1 MKHIVSS
8 PSRTE
13 QVYEQLKHSIA
24 DCSLAPGSHLIQEE
38 LANIFAVSRQPIQQA
53 LVLLKNDGLVV
64 EHGARGL
71 YVTPLDKDETI
82 DRYDIRLLL
91 DRFSIMQV
99 CAKVKADTNFKDVVR
114 RSLSKILD
122 EGKDALNSSNVSDA
136 VEHDIAFHTAF
147 YDLSGNSAIG
157 KTAAPHWVFLK
168 RVMHAVLLHAE
179 RGMLVWE
186 QHNQILEA
194 AIQGDEEKCN
204 LLVRDHVLGAQQ
216 ALFAAIDSSLTS
228 KSMFS
233 FEK

>member
-1 MKHIVSS
+1 MSSKMAFRIQKINKMKHIVSS

-99 CAKVKADTNFKDVVR
+99 CTKVKADTNFKDVVR

-136 VEHDIAFHTAF
+136 VEHDIAFHKM
-147 YDLSGNSAIG
+147 LLNGWS
-157 KTAAPHWVFLK
+157 VFLK
-168 RVMHAVLLHAE
+168 LVIVIRRKSPQNKRLSVLTQLRHARL
-179 RGMLVWE
+179 
-186 QHNQILEA
+186 
-194 AIQGDEEKCN
+194 
-204 LLVRDHVLGAQQ
+204 LLV
-216 ALFAAIDSSLTS
+216 
-228 KSMFS
+228 
-233 FEK
+233 